1 MFDRK
6 DIVNLKKD
14 IEIVVNLLDNELT
27 LHTRWG
33 VFSPRSIDEGTLLL
47 MKHIEVDVNDV
58 CLDLGCGYGPIGL
71 ALAKHCTKG
80 EVHMVDK
87 DFVAVELAN
96 NNAKLNNLSNAKAYF
111 SDAFL
116 QIPNE
121 VKFDQV
127 ISNLPAKVGRE
138 QLSII
143 LYDALDALKPGGKIT
158 VVTINGLK
166 DFIKNN
172 FKSVFGNYKKLNDNQ
187 TPETRNLLGF
197 DSRIG
202 LVKGVDIGYM
212 RTYQISSNADGSDDK
227 IDTHWFD
234 MKFQFLNKDNLLNTP
249 TISLGWGYGDVIN
262 FSQGDSIFWVNSVY
276 VSSGYETNQLRLFGN
291 FKLEQWDWEIRWIPD
306 WLIKENFADL
316 LKVPSIGLEY
326 KLTDNYFPVIEFGR
340 YYTDD
345 FQDGMNII
353 SIGVNYYN

>member
-6 DIVNLKKD
+6 DIINLKKD

-33 VFSPRSIDEGTLLL
+33 IFSPRSIDEGTLLL
-47 MKHIEVDVNDV
+47 MKHVEVGVNDV
-58 CLDLGCGYGPIGL
+58 CLDLGCGYGPVGI

-80 EVHMVDK
+80 QVHMIDK

-116 QIPNE
+116 QVPNE

-143 LYDALDALKPGGKIT
+143 LYDALDVLKPGGKIT

-166 DFIKNN
+166 NFIKNN
-172 FKSVFGNYKKLNDNQ
+172 FKSVFGNYNKLKQ
-187 TPETRNLLGF
+187 GQKY
-197 DSRIG
+197 I
-202 LVKGVDIGYM
+202 V
-212 RTYQISSNADGSDDK
+212 
-227 IDTHWFD
+227 
-234 MKFQFLNKDNLLNTP
+234 
-249 TISLGWGYGDVIN
+249 
-262 FSQGDSIFWVNSVY
+262 SQA
-276 VSSGYETNQLRLFGN
+276 
-291 FKLEQWDWEIRWIPD
+291 
-306 WLIKENFADL
+306 IK
-316 LKVPSIGLEY
+316 
-326 KLTDNYFPVIEFGR
+326 
-340 YYTDD
+340 
-345 FQDGMNII
+345 Q
-353 SIGVNYYN
+353 

>member
-14 IEIVVNLLDNELT
+14 IEIVVNLLDNEFT

-47 MKHIEVDVNDV
+47 MKHIEVGVNDV

-80 EVHMVDK
+80 EVHMIDK

-116 QIPNE
+116 QVPNE

-143 LYDALDALKPGGKIT
+143 LYDAFDALKPGGKIT

-172 FKSVFGNYKKLNDNQ
+172 FKSVFGNYKKLKQ
-187 TPETRNLLGF
+187 GQKY
-197 DSRIG
+197 I
-202 LVKGVDIGYM
+202 V
-212 RTYQISSNADGSDDK
+212 
-227 IDTHWFD
+227 
-234 MKFQFLNKDNLLNTP
+234 
-249 TISLGWGYGDVIN
+249 
-262 FSQGDSIFWVNSVY
+262 SQA
-276 VSSGYETNQLRLFGN
+276 TKR
-291 FKLEQWDWEIRWIPD
+291 
-306 WLIKENFADL
+306 
-316 LKVPSIGLEY
+316 
-326 KLTDNYFPVIEFGR
+326 
-340 YYTDD
+340 
-345 FQDGMNII
+345 
-353 SIGVNYYN
+353 

>member
-14 IEIVVNLLDNELT
+14 IEIVVNLLDNEIT

-33 VFSPRSIDEGTLLL
+33 VFSPRSIDEGTMLL
-47 MKHIEVDVNDV
+47 MKHIEVGVSDV

-87 DFVAVELAN
+87 DFVAIELAN

-116 QIPNE
+116 QVPNE

-143 LYDALDALKPGGKIT
+143 LYDAFDALKPGGKIT

-172 FKSVFGNYKKLNDNQ
+172 FKSVFGNYKKLKQ
-187 TPETRNLLGF
+187 GQKY
-197 DSRIG
+197 I
-202 LVKGVDIGYM
+202 V
-212 RTYQISSNADGSDDK
+212 
-227 IDTHWFD
+227 
-234 MKFQFLNKDNLLNTP
+234 
-249 TISLGWGYGDVIN
+249 
-262 FSQGDSIFWVNSVY
+262 SQA
-276 VSSGYETNQLRLFGN
+276 TKR
-291 FKLEQWDWEIRWIPD
+291 
-306 WLIKENFADL
+306 
-316 LKVPSIGLEY
+316 
-326 KLTDNYFPVIEFGR
+326 
-340 YYTDD
+340 
-345 FQDGMNII
+345 
-353 SIGVNYYN
+353 

>member
-33 VFSPRSIDEGTLLL
+33 VFSPRSIDEGTIML
-47 MKHIEVDVNDV
+47 MKYIEVGVSDI

-87 DFVAVELAN
+87 DFVAIELAN
-96 NNAKLNNLSNAKAYF
+96 NNANLNNLSNTKAYF

-116 QIPNE
+116 QVPSE

-143 LYDALDALKPGGKIT
+143 LYDAFDALKPGGKIT
-158 VVTINGLK
+158 VVTIKGLK

-172 FKSVFGNYKKLNDNQ
+172 FKSVFGNYKKLKQ
-187 TPETRNLLGF
+187 GQKY
-197 DSRIG
+197 I
-202 LVKGVDIGYM
+202 V
-212 RTYQISSNADGSDDK
+212 
-227 IDTHWFD
+227 
-234 MKFQFLNKDNLLNTP
+234 
-249 TISLGWGYGDVIN
+249 
-262 FSQGDSIFWVNSVY
+262 SQA
-276 VSSGYETNQLRLFGN
+276 
-291 FKLEQWDWEIRWIPD
+291 
-306 WLIKENFADL
+306 IK
-316 LKVPSIGLEY
+316 
-326 KLTDNYFPVIEFGR
+326 
-340 YYTDD
+340 
-345 FQDGMNII
+345 Q
-353 SIGVNYYN
+353 

>member
-33 VFSPRSIDEGTLLL
+33 VFSPRSIDEGTIML
-47 MKHIEVDVNDV
+47 MKHIEVGVSDI

-87 DFVAVELAN
+87 DFVAIELAN
-96 NNAKLNNLSNAKAYF
+96 NNANLNNLSNTKAYF

-116 QIPNE
+116 QVPSE

-143 LYDALDALKPGGKIT
+143 LYDAFDALKPGGKIT

-172 FKSVFGNYKKLNDNQ
+172 FKSVFGNYKKLKQ
-187 TPETRNLLGF
+187 GQKY
-197 DSRIG
+197 I
-202 LVKGVDIGYM
+202 V
-212 RTYQISSNADGSDDK
+212 
-227 IDTHWFD
+227 
-234 MKFQFLNKDNLLNTP
+234 
-249 TISLGWGYGDVIN
+249 
-262 FSQGDSIFWVNSVY
+262 SQA
-276 VSSGYETNQLRLFGN
+276 
-291 FKLEQWDWEIRWIPD
+291 
-306 WLIKENFADL
+306 IK
-316 LKVPSIGLEY
+316 
-326 KLTDNYFPVIEFGR
+326 
-340 YYTDD
+340 
-345 FQDGMNII
+345 Q
-353 SIGVNYYN
+353 

>member
-6 DIVNLKKD
+6 GIVNLKKD
-14 IEIVVNLLDNELT
+14 IEIVVNLLDNEFT

-47 MKHIEVDVNDV
+47 MKHIEVGVSDV

-87 DFVAVELAN
+87 DFVAIELAN

-116 QIPNE
+116 QVPNE

-143 LYDALDALKPGGKIT
+143 LYDALDVLKPGGKIT

-166 DFIKNN
+166 NFIKNN
-172 FKSVFGNYKKLNDNQ
+172 FKSVFGNYKKLKQ
-187 TPETRNLLGF
+187 GQKY
-197 DSRIG
+197 I
-202 LVKGVDIGYM
+202 V
-212 RTYQISSNADGSDDK
+212 
-227 IDTHWFD
+227 
-234 MKFQFLNKDNLLNTP
+234 
-249 TISLGWGYGDVIN
+249 
-262 FSQGDSIFWVNSVY
+262 SQA
-276 VSSGYETNQLRLFGN
+276 TKQ
-291 FKLEQWDWEIRWIPD
+291 
-306 WLIKENFADL
+306 
-316 LKVPSIGLEY
+316 
-326 KLTDNYFPVIEFGR
+326 
-340 YYTDD
+340 
-345 FQDGMNII
+345 
-353 SIGVNYYN
+353 

>member
-14 IEIVVNLLDNELT
+14 IEIVVNLLDNEFT

-47 MKHIEVDVNDV
+47 MKHIEVGVNDV

-80 EVHMVDK
+80 EVHMIDK
-87 DFVAVELAN
+87 DFVAIELAN

-116 QIPNE
+116 QVPNE

-143 LYDALDALKPGGKIT
+143 LYDALDVLKPGGKIT

-166 DFIKNN
+166 NFIKNN
-172 FKSVFGNYKKLNDNQ
+172 FKSVFGNYNKLKQ
-187 TPETRNLLGF
+187 GQKY
-197 DSRIG
+197 I
-202 LVKGVDIGYM
+202 V
-212 RTYQISSNADGSDDK
+212 
-227 IDTHWFD
+227 
-234 MKFQFLNKDNLLNTP
+234 
-249 TISLGWGYGDVIN
+249 
-262 FSQGDSIFWVNSVY
+262 SQA
-276 VSSGYETNQLRLFGN
+276 
-291 FKLEQWDWEIRWIPD
+291 
-306 WLIKENFADL
+306 IK
-316 LKVPSIGLEY
+316 
-326 KLTDNYFPVIEFGR
+326 
-340 YYTDD
+340 
-345 FQDGMNII
+345 Q
-353 SIGVNYYN
+353 

>member
-47 MKHIEVDVNDV
+47 MKHIEVGVNDV

-87 DFVAVELAN
+87 DFVAIELAN
-96 NNAKLNNLSNAKAYF
+96 NNANLNNLSNAKAYF

-116 QIPNE
+116 QVPSE

-143 LYDALDALKPGGKIT
+143 LYDAFDALKPGGKIT
-158 VVTINGLK
+158 VVTIKGLK

-172 FKSVFGNYKKLNDNQ
+172 FKSVFGNYKKLKQ
-187 TPETRNLLGF
+187 GQKY
-197 DSRIG
+197 I
-202 LVKGVDIGYM
+202 V
-212 RTYQISSNADGSDDK
+212 
-227 IDTHWFD
+227 
-234 MKFQFLNKDNLLNTP
+234 
-249 TISLGWGYGDVIN
+249 
-262 FSQGDSIFWVNSVY
+262 SQA
-276 VSSGYETNQLRLFGN
+276 
-291 FKLEQWDWEIRWIPD
+291 
-306 WLIKENFADL
+306 IK
-316 LKVPSIGLEY
+316 
-326 KLTDNYFPVIEFGR
+326 
-340 YYTDD
+340 
-345 FQDGMNII
+345 Q
-353 SIGVNYYN
+353 

>member
-33 VFSPRSIDEGTLLL
+33 VFSPRSIDEGTIML
-47 MKHIEVDVNDV
+47 MKHIEVGVSDI

-87 DFVAVELAN
+87 DFVAIELAN
-96 NNAKLNNLSNAKAYF
+96 NNANLNNLSNAKAYF

-116 QIPNE
+116 QVPSE

-143 LYDALDALKPGGKIT
+143 LYDAFDALKPGGKIT

-172 FKSVFGNYKKLNDNQ
+172 FKSVFGNYKKLKQ
-187 TPETRNLLGF
+187 GQKY
-197 DSRIG
+197 I
-202 LVKGVDIGYM
+202 V
-212 RTYQISSNADGSDDK
+212 
-227 IDTHWFD
+227 
-234 MKFQFLNKDNLLNTP
+234 
-249 TISLGWGYGDVIN
+249 
-262 FSQGDSIFWVNSVY
+262 SQA
-276 VSSGYETNQLRLFGN
+276 TKQ
-291 FKLEQWDWEIRWIPD
+291 
-306 WLIKENFADL
+306 
-316 LKVPSIGLEY
+316 
-326 KLTDNYFPVIEFGR
+326 
-340 YYTDD
+340 
-345 FQDGMNII
+345 
-353 SIGVNYYN
+353 